1 MADVTNE
8 LIYEVVKGVQSGL
21 GGLETGRRD
30 IKEEL
35 IAARLHQNASQGELN
50 ASLSRMGGLES
61 RLDRIEK
68 RLDII
73 GEPAE

>member
-8 LIYEVVKGVQSGL
+8 LIYEAVKGVQGGL

-50 ASLSRMGGLES
+50 ASLSRMGGVES